1 MLPDYVDEKIERNVN
16 DASSHSST
24 IVTDKDNRAL
34 ASIFAAYS
42 ITATLWLLFATAV
55 GIVLA
60 YKFGAPDF
68 GAGAWLTFGR
78 LRPIHT
84 NATFFGWASVAL
96 VGLAYYVAVR
106 SSRTSLYS
114 VKLGWVGLVLFN
126 VAAVAGTVALDLGYN
141 DGNLEYR
148 EWPWPIRL
156 IFLAALVVTAWN
168 LIGTVA
174 RRSTDD
180 IYLSNW
186 YTIGGVLWTCII
198 ALVAILPWYQYGLGQ
213 VSVSGYYMHNA
224 VGMWFTPL
232 ALGIFYYALPRLLSR
247 PIYSYALGVLAFWT
261 NLVFYPIIGA
271 HHFLFSPLPWWLQ
284 TTAIVF
290 SVAMLVPV
298 WGGSANFLLTMRG
311 RVRDLAHSYPLMFIL
326 VGVIGYLVGSTQ
338 GTVEA
343 FRSLQ
348 EVWHL
353 TNFTIGHSHL
363 TMYGFVTFAIW
374 GGVYALLPL
383 ATGKEPGPLGLMV
396 HFWMAVVGS
405 FIYVI
410 SLSIG
415 GTIQGLN
422 WKNGMP
428 FIQSVVDMQAYHVWR
443 GVGGA
448 LMFMSHIVFAW
459 NVWRMTYG
467 RAAKAAPFAAL
478 APVSPQHEQAGPD
491 RRRVHPDLRGS
502 RPRDGRA
509 AGHRAVGNAARRR
522 RRAAHR
528 ATGRRSRRLCCKRL
542 QLLPHAAGPAVAT
555 GQDLWTPVG
564 TGRLRLPNAG
574 TAWFAAHGAGSDQHR
589 RAAAKRSVAIHA
601 SLQSAFGSAGIGHAR
616 LRLDVR
622 GRRPSAARGDV
633 HRAAKGVCAG
643 HRCGRALA

>member
-1 MLPDYVDEKIERNVN
+1 LQTSATAYPSLSE
-16 DASSHSST
+16 
-24 IVTDKDNRAL
+24 KDNRAL
-34 ASIFAAYS
+34 ASMLVAYTV
-42 ITATLWLLFATAV
+42 TATLWLLFATAV
-55 GIVLA
+55 GMLLA

-68 GAGAWLTFGR
+68 APGAWLTFGR

-84 NATFFGWASVAL
+84 NATFYGWASLAL
-96 VGLAYYVAVR
+96 VGLSYYVAAR
-106 SSRTSLYS
+106 SSGTRLYS
-114 VKLGWVGLVLFN
+114 AKLAWIGLALFN
-126 VAAVAGTVALDLGYN
+126 VAAVAGTIALDLGYN

-156 IFLAALVVTAWN
+156 VFLAALVVTAWN

-174 RRSTDD
+174 RRNTQD

-186 YTIGGVLWTCII
+186 YTIGGVLWTCIT

-232 ALGIFYYALPRLLSR
+232 ALGIFYYALPKLLSR
-247 PIYSYALGVLAFWT
+247 PIYSYALGVFAFWT

-298 WGGSANFLLTMRG
+298 LGGSANFLLTMRG
-311 RVRDLAHSYPLMFIL
+311 RLRDLGHSYPLMFVF

-338 GTVEA
+338 GTFEA

-353 TNFTIGHSHL
+353 TNFTVGHSHL

-383 ATGKEPGPLGLMV
+383 ATGKAPGQLGLSL

-415 GTIQGLN
+415 GTIQGLD
-422 WKNGMP
+422 WIHGRP
-428 FIQSVVDMQAYHVWR
+428 LIQSVVDIQSYWVWR

-448 LMFMSHIVFAW
+448 LMFLSHVVFAW
-459 NVWRMTYG
+459 NVWRMSFGASAT
-467 RAAKAAPFAAL
+467 AAPH
-478 APVSPQHEQAGPD
+478 AP
-491 RRRVHPDLRGS
+491 R
-502 RPRDGRA
+502 
-509 AGHRAVGNAARRR
+509 
-522 RRAAHR
+522 
-528 ATGRRSRRLCCKRL
+528 
-542 QLLPHAAGPAVAT
+542 HAEE
-555 GQDLWTPVG
+555 
-564 TGRLRLPNAG
+564 
-574 TAWFAAHGAGSDQHR
+574 
-589 RAAAKRSVAIHA
+589 AAA
-601 SLQSAFGSAGIGHAR
+601 
-616 LRLDVR
+616 
-622 GRRPSAARGDV
+622 
-633 HRAAKGVCAG
+633 
-643 HRCGRALA
+643 

>member
-1 MLPDYVDEKIERNVN
+1 MPLNVTSARRGAS
-16 DASSHSST
+16 DA
-24 IVTDKDNRAL
+24 DDAGL
-34 ASIFAAYS
+34 AAVFVGYTVA
-42 ITATLWLLFATAV
+42 ATLWLLFATAIGV
-55 GIVLA
+55 LLA

-68 GAGAWLTFGR
+68 AAGEWLTFGR

-84 NATFFGWASVAL
+84 NATFYGWASLAL
-96 VGLAYYVAVR
+96 VGLAYYVAAR
-106 SSRTSLYS
+106 SSGTRLYS
-114 VKLGWVGLVLFN
+114 TRLAWIGLALFN
-126 VAAVAGTVALDLGYN
+126 VAALAGTIALEFGYN

-156 IFLAALVVTAWN
+156 IFLAALLVTAWN

-174 RRSTDD
+174 RRTTED

-198 ALVAILPWYQYGLGQ
+198 AVVAILPWYQYGLGQ
-213 VSVSGYYMHNA
+213 VSVSGFYMHNA

-232 ALGIFYYALPRLLSR
+232 ALGIFYYALPKLLNR
-247 PIYSYALGVLAFWT
+247 PIYSYALGVFAFWT

-298 WGGSANFLLTMRG
+298 LGGSANFLLTMRG
-311 RVRDLAHSYPLMFIL
+311 RFGDMAHSYPLMFVF

-353 TNFTIGHSHL
+353 TNFTVGHSHL

-383 ATGKEPGPLGLMV
+383 ATGKAADQRGLAL

-415 GTIQGLN
+415 GTIQGLD
-422 WKNGMP
+422 WIEGRP
-428 FIQSVVDMQAYHVWR
+428 FIQSVVDIQAYWVWR
-443 GVGGA
+443 GIGGV
-448 LMFMSHIVFAW
+448 LMFGSHVVFAW
-459 NVWRMTYG
+459 NVWRMC
-467 RAAKAAPFAAL
+467 F
-478 APVSPQHEQAGPD
+478 GP
-491 RRRVHPDLRGS
+491 P
-502 RPRDGRA
+502 
-509 AGHRAVGNAARRR
+509 
-522 RRAAHR
+522 
-528 ATGRRSRRLCCKRL
+528 ATE
-542 QLLPHAAGPAVAT
+542 
-555 GQDLWTPVG
+555 
-564 TGRLRLPNAG
+564 
-574 TAWFAAHGAGSDQHR
+574 
-589 RAAAKRSVAIHA
+589 
-601 SLQSAFGSAGIGHAR
+601 AR
-616 LRLDVR
+616 LVPLPVDET
-622 GRRPSAARGDV
+622 AA
-633 HRAAKGVCAG
+633 
-643 HRCGRALA
+643 

>member
-1 MLPDYVDEKIERNVN
+1 METSVATHHSGPGEN
-16 DASSHSST
+16 D
-24 IVTDKDNRAL
+24 DRAL
-34 ASIFAAYS
+34 ASMFVGYAL
-42 ITATLWLLFATAV
+42 TATFWLLFATALGV
-55 GIVLA
+55 LLA

-68 GAGAWLTFGR
+68 APGEWLTFGR

-84 NATFFGWASVAL
+84 NATFFGWASLAL
-96 VGLAYYVAVR
+96 VGLAYYVGAR
-106 SSRTSLYS
+106 SSGTRLYS
-114 VKLGWVGLVLFN
+114 VKLAWIGLVLFN
-126 VAAVAGTVALDLGYN
+126 VAALAGTVALGLGYN

-156 IFLAALVVTAWN
+156 VFLAALVVTAWN

-174 RRSTDD
+174 RRSSED

-186 YTIGGVLWTCII
+186 YTIGAVLWTCII
-198 ALVAILPWYQYGLGQ
+198 AVVAILPWYQYGLGQ

-232 ALGIFYYALPRLLSR
+232 ALGIFYYAVPKLLSR
-247 PIYSYALGVLAFWT
+247 PIYSYALGVFAFWT

-311 RVRDLAHSYPLMFIL
+311 RLRDLAHSYPLMFIL

-353 TNFTIGHSHL
+353 TNFTVGHSHL

-374 GGVYALLPL
+374 GGLYALLPL
-383 ATGKEPGPLGLMV
+383 ATGKQPSQLGLSL

-415 GTIQGLN
+415 GTIQGLD
-422 WKNGMP
+422 WIHGLP
-428 FIQSVVDMQAYHVWR
+428 FIQSVVDLQAYWVWR

-448 LMFMSHIVFAW
+448 LMFLSHVVFAW
-459 NVWRMTYG
+459 NVWRMSFG
-467 RAAKAAPFAAL
+467 PSARAEPIAAPLANVTAA
-478 APVSPQHEQAGPD
+478 
-491 RRRVHPDLRGS
+491 
-502 RPRDGRA
+502 
-509 AGHRAVGNAARRR
+509 
-522 RRAAHR
+522 
-528 ATGRRSRRLCCKRL
+528 
-542 QLLPHAAGPAVAT
+542 
-555 GQDLWTPVG
+555 
-564 TGRLRLPNAG
+564 
-574 TAWFAAHGAGSDQHR
+574 
-589 RAAAKRSVAIHA
+589 
-601 SLQSAFGSAGIGHAR
+601 
-616 LRLDVR
+616 
-622 GRRPSAARGDV
+622 
-633 HRAAKGVCAG
+633 
-643 HRCGRALA
+643 

>member
-1 MLPDYVDEKIERNVN
+1 MAKE
-16 DASSHSST
+16 ASLTVSQMT
-24 IVTDKDNRAL
+24 LQEADDRKL
-34 ASIFAAYS
+34 ASIFSAY
-42 ITATLWLLFATAV
+42 TVAATLWLLFATAV
-55 GIVLA
+55 GILLA

-68 GAGAWLTFGR
+68 GSGAWLTFGR

-84 NATFFGWASVAL
+84 NATFYGWASVAL
-96 VGLAYYVAVR
+96 VGLAYYVAAR
-106 SSRTSLYS
+106 SSRISLYS
-114 VKLGWVGLVLFN
+114 VKLAWIGLALFN
-126 VAAVAGTVALDLGYN
+126 VAALAGTIALDLGYN

-174 RRSTDD
+174 RRSTED

-198 ALVAILPWYQYGLGQ
+198 AVVAILPWYQYGLGQ

-232 ALGIFYYALPRLLSR
+232 ALGIFYYALPKLLSR
-247 PIYSYALGVLAFWT
+247 PIYSYALGVFAFWT

-311 RVRDLAHSYPLMFIL
+311 RLRDLVHSYPLMFIF
-326 VGVIGYLVGSTQ
+326 VGVIGYLIGSTQ
-338 GTVEA
+338 GTFEA

-353 TNFTIGHSHL
+353 TNFTVGHSHL

-383 ATGKEPGPLGLMV
+383 ATGKEPGQLGLTL
-396 HFWMAVVGS
+396 HFWMAVVGG

-415 GTIQGLN
+415 GTIQGLD
-422 WKNGMP
+422 WMHGLP
-428 FIQSVVDMQAYHVWR
+428 FIRSVVDMRSYYVWR
-443 GVGGA
+443 GVGGL
-448 LMFMSHIVFAW
+448 LMFLSHVVFAW
-459 NVWRMTYG
+459 NVLRMTYG
-467 RAAKAAPFAAL
+467 RAGKAAPL
-478 APVSPQHEQAGPD
+478 AS
-491 RRRVHPDLRGS
+491 
-502 RPRDGRA
+502 
-509 AGHRAVGNAARRR
+509 
-522 RRAAHR
+522 
-528 ATGRRSRRLCCKRL
+528 
-542 QLLPHAAGPAVAT
+542 LPAEE
-555 GQDLWTPVG
+555 
-564 TGRLRLPNAG
+564 
-574 TAWFAAHGAGSDQHR
+574 
-589 RAAAKRSVAIHA
+589 AAA
-601 SLQSAFGSAGIGHAR
+601 
-616 LRLDVR
+616 
-622 GRRPSAARGDV
+622 
-633 HRAAKGVCAG
+633 
-643 HRCGRALA
+643 

>member
-1 MLPDYVDEKIERNVN
+1 MEATATVVQTTSQEADD
-16 DASSHSST
+16 
-24 IVTDKDNRAL
+24 RAL
-34 ASIFAAYS
+34 ASILSAYTV
-42 ITATLWLLFATAV
+42 TATLWLLFATAV

-68 GAGAWLTFGR
+68 GSGAWLTFGR

-84 NATFFGWASVAL
+84 NATFYGWASLAL
-96 VGLAYYVAVR
+96 VGLAYYVAAR

-114 VKLGWVGLVLFN
+114 VKLAWIGLLLFN
-126 VAAVAGTVALDLGYN
+126 LAALVGTIALDLGYN
-141 DGNLEYR
+141 DGDLEYR

-174 RRSTDD
+174 RRSTED

-186 YTIGGVLWTCII
+186 YTVGGVLWTCII
-198 ALVAILPWYQYGLGQ
+198 AVVAILPWYQYGLGQ

-232 ALGIFYYALPRLLSR
+232 ALGIFYYALPKLLSR
-247 PIYSYALGVLAFWT
+247 PIYSYALGVFAFWT

-311 RVRDLAHSYPLMFIL
+311 RLRDLVHSYPLMFIF
-326 VGVIGYLVGSTQ
+326 VGVVGYLIGSTQ
-338 GTVEA
+338 GTFEA

-353 TNFTIGHSHL
+353 TNFTVGHSHL
-363 TMYGFVTFAIW
+363 TMYGFVSFAIW

-383 ATGKEPGPLGLMV
+383 ATGKEPGQLGLTS

-415 GTIQGLN
+415 GTIQGLD
-422 WKNGMP
+422 WMHGLP
-428 FIQSVVDMQAYHVWR
+428 FIQSVVDMQSYYIWR
-443 GVGGA
+443 GVGGV
-448 LMFMSHIVFAW
+448 LMFLSHVVFAW

-467 RAAKAAPFAAL
+467 RT
-478 APVSPQHEQAGPD
+478 
-491 RRRVHPDLRGS
+491 
-502 RPRDGRA
+502 
-509 AGHRAVGNAARRR
+509 GNAASLAPRPVAET
-522 RRAAHR
+522 AA
-528 ATGRRSRRLCCKRL
+528 
-542 QLLPHAAGPAVAT
+542 
-555 GQDLWTPVG
+555 
-564 TGRLRLPNAG
+564 
-574 TAWFAAHGAGSDQHR
+574 
-589 RAAAKRSVAIHA
+589 
-601 SLQSAFGSAGIGHAR
+601 
-616 LRLDVR
+616 
-622 GRRPSAARGDV
+622 
-633 HRAAKGVCAG
+633 
-643 HRCGRALA
+643 

>member
-1 MLPDYVDEKIERNVN
+1 MQTSV
-16 DASSHSST
+16 AAHHSSL
-24 IVTDKDNRAL
+24 VEKDDRAL
-34 ASIFAAYS
+34 ASVFAAYTVAA
-42 ITATLWLLFATAV
+42 TAWLLFATGV
-55 GIVLA
+55 GILLA

-68 GAGAWLTFGR
+68 GPGAWLTFGR

-84 NATFFGWASVAL
+84 NATFYGWASIAL
-96 VGLAYYVAVR
+96 VGMAYYVADR
-106 SSRTSLYS
+106 SSRISLYS
-114 VKLGWVGLVLFN
+114 VKLAWIGLVLFN
-126 VAAVAGTVALDLGYN
+126 VAALAGTVALDLGYN

-174 RRSTDD
+174 RRSTDG

-198 ALVAILPWYQYGLGQ
+198 AVVAILPWYQYGLGQ

-338 GTVEA
+338 GTFEA

-353 TNFTIGHSHL
+353 TNFTVGHSHL

-383 ATGKEPGPLGLMV
+383 ASGKEPGRLGLML

-415 GTIQGLN
+415 GTIQGLD
-422 WKNGMP
+422 WKNGLP
-428 FIQSVVDMQAYHVWR
+428 FIQSVVDMQAYYVWR
-443 GVGGA
+443 GVGGS
-448 LMFMSHIVFAW
+448 LMFLSHIVFAW

-467 RAAKAAPFAAL
+467 RAAQAAPIDAL
-478 APVSPQHEQAGPD
+478 PPVE
-491 RRRVHPDLRGS
+491 
-502 RPRDGRA
+502 
-509 AGHRAVGNAARRR
+509 
-522 RRAAHR
+522 
-528 ATGRRSRRLCCKRL
+528 
-542 QLLPHAAGPAVAT
+542 
-555 GQDLWTPVG
+555 
-564 TGRLRLPNAG
+564 
-574 TAWFAAHGAGSDQHR
+574 
-589 RAAAKRSVAIHA
+589 AAA
-601 SLQSAFGSAGIGHAR
+601 
-616 LRLDVR
+616 
-622 GRRPSAARGDV
+622 
-633 HRAAKGVCAG
+633 
-643 HRCGRALA
+643 

>member
-1 MLPDYVDEKIERNVN
+1 MQTNVAA
-16 DASSHSST
+16 DRSRPSE
-24 IVTDKDNRAL
+24 DDDRAL
-34 ASIFAAYS
+34 ASAFVAYAV
-42 ITATLWLLFATAV
+42 TATLWLLFATAV
-55 GIVLA
+55 GVLLA

-68 GAGAWLTFGR
+68 APGEWLTFGR

-84 NATFFGWASVAL
+84 NATFFGWASLAL
-96 VGLAYYVAVR
+96 VGLAYYVAAR
-106 SSRTSLYS
+106 SSGTRLYS
-114 VKLGWVGLVLFN
+114 VKLAWIGLVLFN
-126 VAAVAGTVALDLGYN
+126 VAAIAGTVALDLGYN

-156 IFLAALVVTAWN
+156 IFLAALVITAWN
-168 LIGTVA
+168 LMGTVA
-174 RRSTDD
+174 HRGTKD

-232 ALGIFYYALPRLLSR
+232 ALGIFYYALPKLLSR
-247 PIYSYALGVLAFWT
+247 PIYSYALGVFAFWT

-311 RVRDLAHSYPLMFIL
+311 RLRDLVHSYPLMFIL

-338 GTVEA
+338 GTFEA

-353 TNFTIGHSHL
+353 TNFTVGHSHL

-374 GGVYALLPL
+374 GGTYALLPL
-383 ATGKEPGPLGLMV
+383 ATGKAPGQLGLSL

-405 FIYVI
+405 FIYVL

-415 GTIQGLN
+415 GTIQGLD
-422 WKNGMP
+422 WIHGLP
-428 FIQSVVDMQAYHVWR
+428 FIQSVVDIQAYWVWR
-443 GVGGA
+443 GIGGA
-448 LMFMSHIVFAW
+448 LMFFSHVVFAW
-459 NVWRMTYG
+459 NVWRMSFG
-467 RAAKAAPFAAL
+467 PSAKAAPR
-478 APVSPQHEQAGPD
+478 AP
-491 RRRVHPDLRGS
+491 L
-502 RPRDGRA
+502 
-509 AGHRAVGNAARRR
+509 
-522 RRAAHR
+522 
-528 ATGRRSRRLCCKRL
+528 
-542 QLLPHAAGPAVAT
+542 HA
-555 GQDLWTPVG
+555 DE
-564 TGRLRLPNAG
+564 
-574 TAWFAAHGAGSDQHR
+574 
-589 RAAAKRSVAIHA
+589 AAA
-601 SLQSAFGSAGIGHAR
+601 
-616 LRLDVR
+616 
-622 GRRPSAARGDV
+622 
-633 HRAAKGVCAG
+633 
-643 HRCGRALA
+643 

>member
-1 MLPDYVDEKIERNVN
+1 MSMQRQDD
-16 DASSHSST
+16 D
-24 IVTDKDNRAL
+24 AL
-34 ASIFAAYS
+34 ARVFNAYTV
-42 ITATLWLLFATAV
+42 TATLWLLFATAV

-68 GAGAWLTFGR
+68 GSGAWLTFGR

-84 NATFFGWASVAL
+84 NATFYGWASLAL
-96 VGLAYYVAVR
+96 VGLAYYVASR
-106 SSRTSLYS
+106 SSRTPLYS
-114 VKLGWVGLVLFN
+114 VKLAWVGLVLFN
-126 VAAVAGTVALDLGYN
+126 VAALAGTVALDLGYN

-148 EWPWPIRL
+148 EWPWPVRL
-156 IFLAALVVTAWN
+156 VFLAALVVTAWN
-168 LIGTVA
+168 LIATVA
-174 RRSTDD
+174 RRSTEG

-198 ALVAILPWYQYGLGQ
+198 AVVGILPWYQQGLGQ

-232 ALGIFYYALPRLLSR
+232 ALGIFYYALPKLLSR
-247 PIYSYALGVLAFWT
+247 PIYSYALGVFAFWT
-261 NLVFYPIIGA
+261 NLVFYPILGA

-311 RVRDLAHSYPLMFIL
+311 RIRDMAHSYPLMFIF

-338 GTVEA
+338 GTFEA

-348 EVWHL
+348 EVWHF
-353 TNFTIGHSHL
+353 TNFTVGHSHL

-383 ATGKEPGPLGLMV
+383 ATGKEPGQLGLML
-396 HFWMAVVGS
+396 HFWLAVVGS

-415 GTIQGLN
+415 GTIQGLY
-422 WKNGMP
+422 WIRGLP
-428 FIQSVVDMQAYHVWR
+428 FIDSVVAMQSYFVWR

-448 LMFMSHIVFAW
+448 LMFLSHIVFAW

-467 RAAKAAPFAAL
+467 RAGKIAP
-478 APVSPQHEQAGPD
+478 PSSSV
-491 RRRVHPDLRGS
+491 
-502 RPRDGRA
+502 A
-509 AGHRAVGNAARRR
+509 AGEIA
-522 RRAAHR
+522 
-528 ATGRRSRRLCCKRL
+528 
-542 QLLPHAAGPAVAT
+542 Q
-555 GQDLWTPVG
+555 
-564 TGRLRLPNAG
+564 
-574 TAWFAAHGAGSDQHR
+574 
-589 RAAAKRSVAIHA
+589 
-601 SLQSAFGSAGIGHAR
+601 
-616 LRLDVR
+616 
-622 GRRPSAARGDV
+622 
-633 HRAAKGVCAG
+633 
-643 HRCGRALA
+643 